1 MLQSR
6 HSRGEAAGEGTTR
19 YGGKH
24 TAESAP
30 RGPDHNEVRTA
41 ERAGARGTVHGG
53 HSNTRG
59 GDSRTVPG
67 LFLPWPNLITCFKVR
82 NYTSV

>member
-6 HSRGEAAGEGTTR
+6 HSRGEAAGEGTTTR

-30 RGPDHNEVRTA
+30 RGPDHDERTA

-59 GDSRTVPG
+59 GDSRTVPSTG
-67 LFLPWPNLITCFKVR
+67 MVIFTLA
-82 NYTSV
+82 